1 MAIDERGVTGDTP
14 DVDARPG
21 RREAGAVAGWAEGRR
36 AAGEFPVRPEPRAV
50 RDGGEVELREV
61 SGETVR
67 EICALQVAPDQRRFV
82 APNAVSIAEAH
93 YEPKAWYRAIYADGR
108 PVGFAMCSIDTG
120 TPEYHLWRLM
130 IDGGFQGRGY
140 GRAAL
145 ELIVEH
151 VRSLPNARELLV
163 SWIPGDGGPEPFYL
177 GLGFVPT
184 GEVDGGEVIAH
195 LELAP

>member
-1 MAIDERGVTGDTP
+1 VTSDAAAP
-14 DVDARPG
+14 DVDDLPG
-21 RREAGAVAGWAEGRR
+21 RREAAAVAGWAEGRR
-36 AAGEFPVRPEPRAV
+36 AGGEFPVRPAPRAI
-50 RDGGEVELREV
+50 RDGGEVDLREV

-82 APNAVSIAEAH
+82 APNAISFAEALFA
-93 YEPKAWYRAIYADGR
+93 PRAWYRAIYADGQ
-108 PVGFAMCSIDTG
+108 PVGFAMLSIETE
-120 TPEYHLWRLM
+120 TREYSLWRFM
-130 IDGGFQGRGY
+130 IDGSFQGRGY

-145 ELIVEH
+145 GLIVDH

-163 SWIPGDGGPEPFYL
+163 SWVPGDGSPERFYL

-184 GEVDGGEVIAH
+184 GEVDDGEVVAR

>member
-1 MAIDERGVTGDTP
+1 MTSDAAPP
-14 DVDARPG
+14 DVAALPG
-21 RREAGAVAGWAEGRR
+21 RQGAAALAGWAEGRR
-36 AAGEFPVRPEPRAV
+36 AAGEFPSRPVPRAV

-67 EICALQVAPDQRRFV
+67 EICALQVTPGQRRFV
-82 APNAVSIAEAH
+82 APNAVSFAEAH
-93 YEPKAWYRAIYADGR
+93 YEPKAWYRAIYADGT
-108 PVGFAMCSIDTG
+108 PVGFAMLSIDG
-120 TPEYHLWRLM
+120 APEYYLWRFM
-130 IDGGFQGRGY
+130 IDGGFQGHGY

-145 ELIVEH
+145 GLIVEH

-163 SWIPGDGGPEPFYL
+163 SWVPGDGSPEPFYL

-184 GEVDGGEVIAH
+184 GEVDGGEVVAR